1 MSCRW
6 TTRPW
11 LRGQDSNLYA
21 FRRLVNS
28 QLGDQLPD
36 LGMVPEEGVEPHLWL
51 FRPTLLPVELP
62 RHITKNNGAGDGN
75 RNHVSSLENS
85 HSAIELHLPKLELR
99 PRFALSS
106 PVYRT
111 GASLSMLTEQMEP
124 GKGIRPF
131 LSPWQGDVQII
142 IRTRLGGGT
151 GSCIPISSLQS
162 WHSPVELYP
171 RSKNNWW

>member
-1 MSCRW
+1 MNYK
-6 TTRPW
+6 W

-51 FRPTLLPVELP
+51 FRPTLLPVELS
-62 RHITKNNGAGDGN
+62 RHITNNNGAGDGN

-142 IRTRLGGGT
+142 IRTRLVDLARIALASADCKSAILLLNEKPFT
-151 GSCIPISSLQS
+151 
-162 WHSPVELYP
+162 
-171 RSKNNWW
+171 KNKWW